1 QHYSDTSSCQTAGLR
16 LPETIARTNSNCV
29 MRHGGMIITGG
40 TDRQRRATRAFAGSA
55 VLVIFLSGAA
65 VAFER
70 ANQADYDLFAFCYGQ
85 QVGAANAIAEDHEHW
100 LAAYPQPDA
109 QTAQAIGTV
118 RAHAVELSTLADST
132 AALFE
137 DLDHPGYEMD
147 PISPNAA
154 YAEGY
159 SFWEGYM
166 AVPFDSR
173 VALELTEEM
182 MGMSADCWRTTFAIE
197 AMNAANA
204 ASGKLV
210 WPE

>member
-1 QHYSDTSSCQTAGLR
+1 
-16 LPETIARTNSNCV
+16 
-29 MRHGGMIITGG
+29 MIITGR
-40 TDRQRRATRAFAGSA
+40 TDGPRRATRAFAGWA
-55 VLVIFLSGAA
+55 VLSIALSGAA

-70 ANQADYDLFAFCYGQ
+70 ANQADYDLLAFCYGQ
-85 QVGAANAIAEDHEHW
+85 QVGAANAIAEDYEHW
-100 LAAYPQPDA
+100 VAAYPQPDA
-109 QTAQAIGTV
+109 QTAQDIGMV
-118 RAHAVELSTLADST
+118 RAHAVELSSLADTT

-147 PISPNAA
+147 PISANAA

-182 MGMSADCWRTTFAIE
+182 MGMSADCWRTTFALE
-197 AMNAANA
+197 AMNSANA
-204 ASGKLV
+204 ASGELV
-210 WPE
+210 WPD